1 MMRQPGIPLPRSS
14 RGGPSGGR
22 WLRLLHLDG
31 ALLAAIAVTSVFGL
45 LVLFSASG
53 GEVGFWLRQVA
64 RLGVGVA
71 VLLAIAQVPARFLRM
86 ASPYVYGA
94 GLLML
99 VAVEIIGDVSKGAQ
113 RWLDLGVVRFQPSEL
128 MKLALP
134 MMCAFYLHNRP
145 LPLSMKDA
153 AVTTVIII
161 CPAVLIFLQPD
172 LGTAL
177 LVAGA
182 GFVVI
187 LLAGLPWKVI
197 WGLVAGAVPI
207 GYVAWQYLLHDYQR
221 GRILTLLDPQRDPL
235 GSGYHI
241 IQSQIA
247 IGSGGV
253 FGKGWMNGSQ
263 AQLEFLPER
272 TTDFIFAVIG
282 EEFGLIGQAFLL
294 GLYALLIGRALFLAS
309 QCADTYGRLLAGSIA
324 ATLFVYVFVNT
335 GMVTGLLPVVG
346 VPLPLIS
353 YGGTSMVTLMAGFG
367 ILLSMRFQRKLIRS

>member
-1 MMRQPGIPLPRSS
+1 MMRQAGIPLSRSGQ
-14 RGGPSGGR
+14 GGPSGGR
-22 WLRLLHLDG
+22 WLRFLHLDG
-31 ALLAAIAVTSVFGL
+31 YLLAAIAAISVFGL
-45 LVLFSASG
+45 LVLYSASG
-53 GEVGFWLRQVA
+53 GELGFWLRQLA
-64 RLGVGVA
+64 RLGLGLG
-71 VLLAIAQVPARFLRM
+71 VLLVIAQVPARFLRM
-86 ASPYVYGA
+86 ASPYIYGA

-99 VAVEIIGDVSKGAQ
+99 VAVEAVGDVSKGAQ
-113 RWLDLGVVRFQPSEL
+113 RWLDLGVLRFQPSEL

-145 LPLSMKDA
+145 LPLSIKDA
-153 AVTTVIII
+153 AVTTLIII

-187 LLAGLPWKVI
+187 LLAGLSWKVI
-197 WGLVAGAVPI
+197 WSLGAAAIPI

-221 GRILTLLDPQRDPL
+221 GRVLTLLDPQRDPL

-294 GLYALLIGRALFLAS
+294 GLYALLIGRALFLAN

-324 ATLFVYVFVNT
+324 VTLFVYVFVNT

-353 YGGTSMVTLMAGFG
+353 YGGTSMVTLMASFG
-367 ILLSMRFQRKLIRS
+367 ILFSMRFQRKLIRS

>member
-1 MMRQPGIPLPRSS
+1 MRLSGIGLPRGSQ
-14 RGGPSGGR
+14 GGQAGGR
-22 WLRLLHLDG
+22 LLRFLHLDG
-31 ALLAAIAVTSVFGL
+31 YMLATVAAISVFGL
-45 LVLFSASG
+45 LVLYSASG
-53 GEVGFWLRQVA
+53 GELGFWLRQVA
-64 RLGVGVA
+64 RLGLGLA
-71 VLLAIAQVPARFLRM
+71 VLLVISQVPARFFRM

-94 GLLML
+94 GVLML
-99 VAVEIIGDVSKGAQ
+99 VAVEVIGDISKGAQ
-113 RWLDLGVVRFQPSEL
+113 RWLDLGVLRFQPSEL

-145 LPLSMKDA
+145 LPLSLKDA
-153 AVTTVIII
+153 AVTTLIIAG
-161 CPAVLIFLQPD
+161 PTVLIFLQPD

-197 WGLVAGAVPI
+197 WSLVAGAVPTCYI
-207 GYVAWQYLLHDYQR
+207 AWQYLLHDYQR
-221 GRILTLLDPQRDPL
+221 GRVLTLLDPQRDPL

-282 EEFGLIGQAFLL
+282 EEFGLIGQTFLI
-294 GLYALLIGRALFLAS
+294 GLYALLIGRALFLAN

-324 ATLFVYVFVNT
+324 ITLFVYVFVNT

-353 YGGTSMVTLMAGFG
+353 YGGTSMVTLMASFG
-367 ILLSMRFQRKLIRS
+367 ILFSVRFQRKLIRS